1 MLNYT
6 ISENKMA
13 VPNKDNI
20 KDRELLIRV
29 DERVKAVMDKVE
41 NIETIL
47 QQHKSQVDET
57 KTKIQSIYNEL
68 YGTEHSE
75 GLVNKVEK
83 HDKLL
88 TKAIA
93 IFTFLVVCIELGC
106 KFLFRE

>member
-1 MLNYT
+1 MP
-6 ISENKMA
+6 
-13 VPNKDNI
+13 VPNKEM

-47 QQHKSQVDET
+47 SQHQTQADET
-57 KTKIQSIYNEL
+57 RNKIQLVYNEL

-75 GLVNKVEK
+75 GLVNRVEK

-93 IFTFLVVCIELGC
+93 IFTFLVVCIEIGC
-106 KFLFRE
+106 KFIFRE